1 MARATNS
8 FIDKR
13 QDVTYGIDTLP
24 SYDVVG
30 GRIGVTSAKGW
41 SAYFFIDNAGNSH
54 ALLSAI
60 NSQVLNIPTLTRDST
75 LRPRTFGIDLVA
87 SF

>member
-1 MARATNS
+1 VVRATNS
-8 FIDKR
+8 FIDSR

-30 GRIGVTSAKGW
+30 GRIGLTSAKGW
-41 SAYFFIDNAGNSH
+41 SAYAFIDNAGNSH

-60 NSQVLNIPTLTRDST
+60 NSQVLNIPTLTRDTT
-75 LRPRTFGIDLVA
+75 LRPRTFGVDVVVG
-87 SF
+87 F